1 LAGIYIHIPFC
12 KQSCSYC
19 DFHFST
25 SLKHKKE
32 LIQGLLKEIEQRKNL
47 LTGKINTIYFGGG
60 TPSILE
66 EDDLLVVVDALHKN
80 YDIASEIEFTLE
92 CNPDDLTKIKLKEL
106 QNAGVNRLSIGV
118 QSFNNEELK
127 FFNRAH
133 NSAVAESSIKR
144 SQDVGFDNIT
154 IDLIYGSSILTE
166 KGWLENLHKVNEF
179 NVPHLSAYGLTV
191 EPKTKLAH
199 QIDSGQL
206 PQLND
211 DNMIAQFKTLIEQT
225 KAFGMTQYEISNFG
239 KEGFYSKH
247 NSNYWKGEEY
257 LGFGPSAH
265 SYLKGTSSEKGLRG
279 ELKKDV
285 INVPKR
291 VWNVA
296 NNIKYIKAIANKEA
310 YSEEEIIDEKTA
322 FNEYVLT
329 RLRTT
334 WGIDTAYLVN
344 NYSEEI
350 NTHFNTEIKQYL
362 NSSYLE
368 VENNTITLT
377 QEGIFIADKIT
388 SDLFLV

>member
-1 LAGIYIHIPFC
+1 MAGIYIHIPFC

-25 SLKHKKE
+25 SLKHKKD
-32 LIQGLLKEIEQRKNL
+32 LIQGLLKEIEGRKHL

-66 EDDLLVVVDALHKN
+66 EDDLLVVVDALYKN
-80 YDIASEIEFTLE
+80 YDIAPDIEFTLE
-92 CNPDDLTKIKLKEL
+92 CNPDDLTKNKIKEL

-118 QSFNNEELK
+118 QSFNNDELK

-133 NSAVAESSIKR
+133 NSSEAESSIKR

-166 KGWLENLHKVNEF
+166 KGWLDNLQKVHEF

-199 QIDSGQL
+199 QIESGQL

-265 SYLKGTSSEKGLRG
+265 SYLKESSSEKGLITG
-279 ELKKDV
+279 S
-285 INVPKR
+285 KR

-296 NNIKYIKAIANKEA
+296 NNIKYIKALNNKEA
-310 YSEEEIIDEKTA
+310 YFEEEIIDEKTA
-322 FNEYVLT
+322 FNEYILT

-334 WGIDTAYLVN
+334 WGIDTAYLVSN
-344 NYSEEI
+344 FSGEI
-350 NTHFNTEIKQYL
+350 NNHFNEEIKQYL

-368 VENNTITLT
+368 TENNTITLT